1 MADFLGKSHN
11 LRMTLG
17 WGMVHR
23 GRVGKMEAMED
34 DIFGESMVEE
44 RPHVCKCFTVNEAM
58 TERVEN
64 IVDLC
69 FRE

>member
-1 MADFLGKSHN
+1 
-11 LRMTLG
+11 
-17 WGMVHR
+17 MVHR